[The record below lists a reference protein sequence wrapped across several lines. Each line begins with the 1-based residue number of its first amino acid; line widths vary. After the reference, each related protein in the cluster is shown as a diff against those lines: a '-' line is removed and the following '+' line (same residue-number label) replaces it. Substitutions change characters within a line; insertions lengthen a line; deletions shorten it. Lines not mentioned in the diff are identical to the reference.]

1 MFAVVKEN
9 KLEDLFLNIKQNN
22 MSKLTPINGIVVLK
36 TLDSEEQTYGA
47 IIIPDLG
54 KDLPEMGQV
63 VASSDTYNWQ
73 QGTYYKTKLEKG
85 QKVLIPKMGSM
96 KVTVDG
102 EDYIL
107 IKETEI
113 LAILEN

>member
-1 MFAVVKEN
+1 
-9 KLEDLFLNIKQNN
+9 
-22 MSKLTPINGIVVLK
+22 MSKLKPINGIAVLK
-36 TLDSEEQTYGA
+36 KVEHEEMLYGN
-47 IIIPDLG
+47 IVVPDMG
-54 KDLPEMGQV
+54 KEKPEVGEV

-73 QGTYYKTKLEKG
+73 QGTYYKTKLEIG